1 MEEGYWMQRR
11 QRGRWKIIVLFLAIF
26 FSLPIIA
33 AKVPL
38 LAEEQPVIESPKQD
52 TKIAYAAN
60 KDKALAT
67 KVSEKKQTK
76 SFNTLIYFT
85 HSHEAYYPILKKQQ
99 QTITVY
105 NDSTNVQS
113 LGDLFV
119 KHFKQNHI
127 DTDVLGVDTMKV
139 MKQQQMAFYQA
150 YDAVRPYVKKQI
162 DTKDYDL
169 IMDIHRDSAG
179 RKVTTTTY
187 KGTPYARMVLVIGG
201 KNKQFQAN
209 EAYAEQLSKKLN
221 RLVPGISRGV
231 MRKTGTGVNGIYNQ
245 DLSKQIIL
253 IELGGVENNEEE
265 LNRSIAILARAIEE
279 AFVEPA
285 SS

>member
-1 MEEGYWMQRR
+1 MQRR
-11 QRGRWKIIVLFLAIF
+11 QRRWKFIVLFLAIF

-33 AKVPL
+33 AKIPL
-38 LAEEQPVIESPKQD
+38 WAEEKPILETSKQD
-52 TKIAYAAN
+52 TKIVYAAN
-60 KDKALAT
+60 KTIAT
-67 KVSEKKQTK
+67 NVSEQKNSN
-76 SFNTLIYFT
+76 SFKTLLYFT
-85 HSHEAYYPILKKQQ
+85 HSHEAYAPMLKKRQQ
-99 QTITVY
+99 AITVY

-119 KHFKQNHI
+119 NHFKQNHI
-127 DTDVLGVDTMKV
+127 DADVLNVDTMKV
-139 MKQQQMAFYQA
+139 MKQQKMAFYQA

-162 DTKDYDL
+162 DKEGYDL

-179 RKVTTTTY
+179 RKTTTTTY
-187 KGTPYARMVLVIGG
+187 KGMSYARMALVIGG
-201 KNKQFQAN
+201 KNKQYQAN

-221 RLVPGISRGV
+221 SLVPGISRGV
-231 MRKTGTGVNGIYNQ
+231 MKKTGEGVNGIYNQ

-253 IELGGVENNEEE
+253 IELGGIDNNEEE